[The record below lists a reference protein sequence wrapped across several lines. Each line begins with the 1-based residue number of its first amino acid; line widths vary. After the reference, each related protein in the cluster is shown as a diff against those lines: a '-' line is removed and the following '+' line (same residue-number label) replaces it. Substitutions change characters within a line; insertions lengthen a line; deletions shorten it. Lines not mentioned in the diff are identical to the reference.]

1 MSIDL
6 DWSLLARELSGRLCE
21 HINGVLASAELPEFV
36 GAISLRSL
44 DLGADPPHV
53 RVARVGD
60 VWPEFREAALAAGG
74 GAGGAGGGGVPAGLR
89 PPRMPPEWDAR
100 SASEADESIASSW
113 SLPSDDF
120 ARGVPPAPAPAPAP
134 ASLTAL
140 PDVQLHLAVHW
151 PTTQVRAALTGAL
164 QLHYADARILS
175 LPLSLTLTGLE
186 FVAEVVVAVD
196 PELRAIFLTLVEDEG
211 AGTVLEHP
219 RLWQPRRRSSR
230 ASRIL
235 PYLAFDSRVG
245 EPEKHV
251 LENVGKVEKFAGDV
265 ARQVLESELV
275 YPNFYTLQLE

>member
-1 MSIDL
+1 MCSGVHLMSIDL

-21 HINGVLASAELPEFV
+21 HINGVFASAELPEFV

-44 DLGADPPHV
+44 DLGADPPYV

-60 VWPEFREAALAAGG
+60 VWPEFRDAAHPPGRGGRSPAGG
-74 GAGGAGGGGVPAGLR
+74 DA
-89 PPRMPPEWDAR
+89 PECDAR
-100 SASEADESIASSW
+100 SASEADESIASTW
-113 SLPSDDF
+113 SLGSDDT
-120 ARGVPPAPAPAPAP
+120 PA
-134 ASLTAL
+134 LTAL
-140 PDVQLHLAVHW
+140 PDVQMHLAVHW
-151 PTTQVRAALTGAL
+151 PTTQIRAALTGEL

-175 LPLSLTLTGLE
+175 LPLSVTLTGLE

-196 PELRAIFLTLVEDEG
+196 PDLHAIFLTLVEDEA

-219 RLWQPRRRSSR
+219 RLWQSRRRPSR

-265 ARQVLESELV
+265 ARQVLESELI